1 MLGRLFIFLL
11 INFGAIALGGFFTG
25 KGVTSEWY
33 LDLAKAPWTPPG
45 WFFGVAWTTIMICFS
60 IYLSYLW
67 PSTKNLQTLLVLYGL
82 QFVLNV
88 AWSPVFFYYH
98 NVVLALFII
107 STLTIVVGV
116 LLFSHWQELQLK
128 SLLLAPYFVWL
139 LVATSLNAYILVNN

>member
-11 INFGAIALGGFFTG
+11 INFGALALGGIFTG

-116 LLFSHWQELQLK
+116 LLYTNWQELQLK